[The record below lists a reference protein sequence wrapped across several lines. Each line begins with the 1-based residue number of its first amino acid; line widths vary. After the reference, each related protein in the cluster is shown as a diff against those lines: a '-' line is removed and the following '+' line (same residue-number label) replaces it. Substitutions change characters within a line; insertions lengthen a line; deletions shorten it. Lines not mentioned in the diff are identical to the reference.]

1 MKFKYLALLRGVN
14 VSGKNLIKM
23 SDLKAALLAQN
34 LQEVDT
40 YIQSGN
46 LIFSSEIQEKCKIE
60 EIIQSCLFEQFKLT
74 VPVIV
79 LTDFELNQLIT
90 NHPFQSDPNS
100 APSHYYITFF
110 KSTVN
115 ALDYQLLENRLSEGE
130 SIYLTPN
137 CLYLHC
143 PNGYGNTK
151 LSNQWIDNKLGV
163 VATSR
168 NWNTCLKLLNKI
180 NKILD
185 N

>member
-14 VSGKNLIKM
+14 VSGKNIIKM

-46 LIFSSEIQEKCKIE
+46 LIFSSEIQEKSKIE

-79 LTDFELNQLIT
+79 LTDYELNQLIT

-100 APSHYYITFF
+100 APSHYYITLFN
-110 KSTVN
+110 STVN
-115 ALDYQLLENRLSEGE
+115 ALDFKLLENRLSEGE
-130 SIYLTPN
+130 SIYFTSN

-151 LSNQWIDNKLGV
+151 LSNQWIENKLGV

-168 NWNTCLKLLNKI
+168 NWNTSLTLLNKI
-180 NKILD
+180 NRILD

>member
-23 SDLKAALLAQN
+23 SDLKAVLLNQN
-34 LQEVDT
+34 FQDVDT

-46 LIFSSEIQEKCKIE
+46 LIFSTEIQDKSKIE
-60 EIIQSCLFEQFKLT
+60 GIIQSCLFEQFKLT

-79 LTDFELNQLIT
+79 LTSNELNQLIS
-90 NHPFQSDPNS
+90 NHPFQTDPNS

-110 KSTVN
+110 NQSKKD
-115 ALDYQLLENRLSEGE
+115 LDYKLIENRLSEGE
-130 SIYLTPN
+130 SIHIEQN

-151 LSNQWIDNKLGV
+151 LSNQWIENKLGV

-168 NWNTCLKLLNKI
+168 NWNTCYTLLNKL
-180 NKILD
+180 NKIVD

>member
-1 MKFKYLALLRGVN
+1 MKLKYLALLRGVN

-23 SDLKAALLAQN
+23 IDLKAVLLKQN
-34 LQEVDT
+34 FQDVDT

-46 LIFSSEIQEKCKIE
+46 LIFSSEIQDRSKIE
-60 EIIQSCLFEQFKLT
+60 EIIQSCIFEQFKLT

-79 LTDFELNQLIT
+79 LTSYELNQIIT
-90 NHPFQSDPNS
+90 KHPFQSDPNS
-100 APSHYYITFF
+100 APSLYYITFF
-110 KSTVN
+110 NQAV
-115 ALDYQLLENRLSEGE
+115 DYLNLKKLENRLSEGE
-130 SIYLTPN
+130 SIFLTPN

-151 LSNQWIDNKLGV
+151 LSNHWIENKLGV

-168 NWNTCLKLLNKI
+168 NWNTCLTLLNKI